1 MALLELFLAA
11 AWARVIAADV
21 FQRVARRL
29 LMGVIAVRSMHMA
42 GVMAVIVRMIVV
54 AVGAVDVR
62 FLLHWV
68 YSGM

>member
-1 MALLELFLAA
+1 M
-11 AWARVIAADV
+11 VIAAYV

-29 LMGVIAVRSMHMA
+29 LMGVIAVRAMHMA
-42 GVMAVIVRMIVV
+42 VVMAVIVIVRMIVV
-54 AVGAVDVR
+54 AVGAVNVR